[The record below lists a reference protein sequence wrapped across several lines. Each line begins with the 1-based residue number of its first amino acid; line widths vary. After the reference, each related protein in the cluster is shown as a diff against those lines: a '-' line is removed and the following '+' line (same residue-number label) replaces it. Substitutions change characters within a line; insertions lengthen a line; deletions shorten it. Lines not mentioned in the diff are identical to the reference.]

1 MKEKDPIELAF
12 EDALKELENTVSK
25 LEGGELPL
33 DEALELFEKGQLLA
47 SHCSKQLETASMRV
61 EMLTSDGE
69 IVDVSSE

>member
-1 MKEKDPIELAF
+1 MKEQDS
-12 EDALKELENTVSK
+12 KELTFEAALRELEETVSR

-33 DEALELFEKGQLLA
+33 EEALELFEKGQLLA
-47 SHCSKQLETASMRV
+47 SQCSTQLETAAMRV

>member
-1 MKEKDPIELAF
+1 MKEKDPTELAF
-12 EDALKELENTVSK
+12 EAALRELEETVSK

-33 DEALELFEKGQLLA
+33 EEALELFEKGQLLA
-47 SHCSKQLETASMRV
+47 SHCSKQLETAAMRV

>member
-1 MKEKDPIELAF
+1 MKEKDPTEFAF

-33 DEALELFEKGQLLA
+33 EEALELFEKGQLLA
-47 SHCSKQLETASMRV
+47 SYCSKQLETASMRV

-69 IVDVSSE
+69 IVDLSSE

>member
-1 MKEKDPIELAF
+1 MKEKDPTELAF

-33 DEALELFEKGQLLA
+33 EEALELFEKGQLLA

>member
-1 MKEKDPIELAF
+1 MKEQDS
-12 EDALKELENTVSK
+12 KELTFEAALRELEETVSK

-33 DEALELFEKGQLLA
+33 EEALELFEKGQLLA
-47 SHCSKQLETASMRV
+47 SQCSTQLETAAMRV